1 MRIDYRKVFFC
12 RPIERGNLSPVGHD
26 LYETDDT
33 NGKRKCVCVC
43 KSSES
48 SSGQLVQFNRFKN
61 IKKRGTS
68 KTISVACINQN
79 EFEISNGRE

>member
-1 MRIDYRKVFFC
+1 MDVDMVLILPKQQQHGLSNIIILSL
-12 RPIERGNLSPVGHD
+12 PIERGNLSPVGHD

-33 NGKRKCVCVC
+33 NGKRK
-43 KSSES
+43 
-48 SSGQLVQFNRFKN
+48 
-61 IKKRGTS
+61 GTS